1 MEGENKVLRKQCNE
15 YVEETRQ
22 LRERSTSFFKSEHPS
37 SEYEYLTRTIE
48 NMKRDYDRLRERF
61 QHVEEESETHWR
73 RAEENKR
80 KYDEA
85 FQKMRNLKNSFSEE
99 RQMLEREK
107 ERVVIENHWLNEEL
121 DKAKSRAAQPKRA
134 IFSTTDDLSLLIGIG
149 SGSAHMVSGRVISG
163 NSRVSSGYGSAAL
176 KDLEVILIVYDH
188 FFQFIAGKENKT

>member
-80 KYDEA
+80 KYDKT
-85 FQKMRNLKNSFSEE
+85 FQKMRNQENSFSEE

-107 ERVVIENHWLNEEL
+107 EQLVIKNHWLNEEL
-121 DKAKSRAAQPKRA
+121 CKAKSEAAAQPKRA
-134 IFSTTDDLSLLIGIG
+134 IFSTTDDLLLSTGIG
-149 SGSAHMVSGRVISG
+149 SGSAHLVSSRVISG
-163 NSRVSSGYGSAAL
+163 ISRVSSGYGSAAL
-176 KDLEVILIVYDH
+176 KDLEVILTVYDH
-188 FFQFIAGKENKT
+188 FV